1 MKQQKYSAAK
11 SLFQLQNLNIQLVIM
26 SGSLISE

>member
-11 SLFQLQNLNIQLVIM
+11 SLSNFKPKYPSNHYEWVID
-26 SGSLISE
+26 

>member
-11 SLFQLQNLNIQLVIM
+11 SLSSSKPKHPTSYYEWVID
-26 SGSLISE
+26 